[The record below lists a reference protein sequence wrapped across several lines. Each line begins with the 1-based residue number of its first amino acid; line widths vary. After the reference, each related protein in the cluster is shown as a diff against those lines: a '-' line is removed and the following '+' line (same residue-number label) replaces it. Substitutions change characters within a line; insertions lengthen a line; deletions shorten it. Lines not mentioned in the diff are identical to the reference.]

1 MQTQSMLRLQGC
13 SYEDIADMR
22 LYLYMSWLQS
32 KCKYRV
38 AEPHISGSYK
48 SKYNMIEV
56 FNYSCSKFDPNW
68 PLIILSKFIL
78 LLHKYE

>member
-22 LYLYMSWLQS
+22 LCLHMSWLQS

-38 AEPHISGSYK
+38 AEPHISGSYE